1 MCARRSS
8 SSRSRASASR
18 VREFTPRERFGG
30 PTAVLAL
37 RGRSRSGALPER
49 RLYASRAVASAC
61 PADAGAG
68 AGADRSARGAVEL
81 ARTWRGAEAGRLFGE
96 VPGAGAAPLGENERS
111 DDPWSRESGEPP
123 PRRAFAE
130 LSARLFRAAACASC
144 LEASRSRFSC
154 TNRSI
159 ICSRVSFDCPEAL
172 AVLLWLM
179 LPAADAL
186 CVLPRSARMR
196 SRMSLRRSSL
206 VAAEPLPL
214 PPP

>member
-1 MCARRSS
+1 MRSSAVCRCPLPRVYGVSLGRNVCARRSS

-96 VPGAGAAPLGENERS
+96 VPGAGRGAAGRERAQ
-111 DDPWSRESGEPP
+111 R
-123 PRRAFAE
+123 
-130 LSARLFRAAACASC
+130 
-144 LEASRSRFSC
+144 
-154 TNRSI
+154 
-159 ICSRVSFDCPEAL
+159 
-172 AVLLWLM
+172 
-179 LPAADAL
+179 
-186 CVLPRSARMR
+186 
-196 SRMSLRRSSL
+196 
-206 VAAEPLPL
+206 
-214 PPP
+214 